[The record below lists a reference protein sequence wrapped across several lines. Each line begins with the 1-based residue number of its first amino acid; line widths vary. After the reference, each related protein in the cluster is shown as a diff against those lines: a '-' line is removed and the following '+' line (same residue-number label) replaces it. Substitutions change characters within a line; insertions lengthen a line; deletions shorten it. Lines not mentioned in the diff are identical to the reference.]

1 MALPNLFQQ
10 LPVGVRG
17 RLTRLG
23 ASTSYASDQLIQ
35 TRGDYRRG
43 LSVITEG
50 AVCFGKNDAEGR
62 FLASTTFEV
71 GQSYGEFTLFT
82 DLPRT
87 HDAISVGA
95 TTILNISKNKFDM
108 VLASEPALVSAV
120 LTVLTMRLHN
130 ALELVDDL
138 RRYPLK
144 YRLGKNLLQMAKTE
158 NSNQLHI
165 TQSEL
170 ADVMGVSR
178 VAIGTILT
186 LYKKEGFVEQKY
198 GYLELADAAA
208 LKFWLQS
215 FVQLDDVSPPITTE
229 LGATPPT
236 Q

>member
-1 MALPNLFQQ
+1 MALPNLFRE
-10 LPVGVRG
+10 LPDGVRG
-17 RLTRLG
+17 RLTALG
-23 ASTSYASDQLIQ
+23 GSISYAPDQLIQ
-35 TRGDYRRG
+35 TRGDFTRG
-43 LSVITEG
+43 LSVISEG
-50 AVCFGKNDAEGR
+50 AVCFGKNDADGR
-62 FLASTTFEV
+62 FIASTTFEV

-87 HDAISVGA
+87 HDAIAVGA
-95 TTILNISKNKFDM
+95 TTILNIPKNKFDS
-108 VLASEPALVSAV
+108 VLATEPALVTAV

-158 NSNQLHI
+158 KSNQLHI

-178 VAIGTILT
+178 VAIGHILT
-186 LYKKEGFVEQKY
+186 LYKKQGFIEQKY
-198 GYLELADAAA
+198 GYLELMNGEG
-208 LKFWLQS
+208 LKEWLET
-215 FVQLDDVSPPITTE
+215 FVQLDDVTPPITTD
-229 LGATPPT
+229 LGVTPPT